1 MPLYYFDVFADD
13 VAIDGDGKELSG
25 VGEAFT
31 HAGEFACSLAA
42 ETAARGYVALNHY
55 IEIADQARERVGRVL
70 VGQVIEIR
78 Q

>member
-1 MPLYYFDVFADD
+1 MPLFYFDVFADD
-13 VAIDGDGKELSG
+13 VSMDDHGKELSG

-42 ETAARGYVALNHY
+42 ETAARGYVAMNHY
-55 IEIADQARERVGRVL
+55 VEIADQARERIGRVL
-70 VGQVIEIR
+70 VGEAVEIR